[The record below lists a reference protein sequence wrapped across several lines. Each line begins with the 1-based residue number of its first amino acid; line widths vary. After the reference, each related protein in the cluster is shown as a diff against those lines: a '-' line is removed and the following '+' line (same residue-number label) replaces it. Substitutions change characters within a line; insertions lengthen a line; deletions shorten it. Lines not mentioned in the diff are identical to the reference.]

1 VLPLNVTMRHK
12 SDHRPGAVP
21 MIRTVEGSL
30 TYTIVPA
37 GARRGEEL
45 VIRCD
50 DEGEVWISIQPAQR
64 DPR

>member
-1 VLPLNVTMRHK
+1 
-12 SDHRPGAVP
+12 
-21 MIRTVEGSL
+21 MIRTAEGSL

-64 DPR
+64 DAR

>member
-1 VLPLNVTMRHK
+1 
-12 SDHRPGAVP
+12 
-21 MIRTVEGSL
+21 MIKAAEGGL

-50 DEGEVWISIQPAQR
+50 DEGEIFISIQPAR
-64 DPR
+64 SGSR

>member
-1 VLPLNVTMRHK
+1 
-12 SDHRPGAVP
+12 
-21 MIRTVEGSL
+21 MIRTAEGSL

-50 DEGEVWISIQPAQR
+50 EEGEVWISIQPAQR
-64 DPR
+64 DQR